1 MPRKPLN
8 TISFL
13 LIAAGAFFLLWG
25 ARDYIGSFTGQVEAE
40 HEFEQSLAA
49 GSQAPEVSEP
59 PADSEPPSG
68 SEPLL
73 DTEPAPALPA
83 ARPKAGETVA
93 KLTIPRLDARLYVV
107 EGDRS
112 ADLRRGPGHLI
123 GTAMPGADGN
133 CVIAGHR
140 DTHFRVLKDIRKGD
154 DIILQTS
161 AGEYLYRVRS
171 QRVIST
177 EDTEVLDPTPDPEL
191 SLITCYPFYYVGNAP
206 ERFLVEAQLVGAIR
220 ASS

>member
-25 ARDYIGSFTGQVEAE
+25 AREYIGSFTGQLEAGQ
-40 HEFEQSLAA
+40 EFEQSLAM
-49 GSQAPEVSEP
+49 GSQAPDVSEP
-59 PADSEPPSG
+59 PTKSG
-68 SEPLL
+68 PLL
-73 DTEPAPALPA
+73 DTEPALPA
-83 ARPKAGETVA
+83 APKPGETVA
-93 KLTIPRLDARLYVV
+93 KLTIPRLDAKLYVV

-171 QRVIST
+171 QRVISA

-191 SLITCYPFYYVGNAP
+191 SLITCYPFYYIGNAP
-206 ERFLVEAQLVGAIR
+206 ERFLVEARLVGAVR

>member
-1 MPRKPLN
+1 MSRKRLN

-25 ARDYIGSFTGQVEAE
+25 AREYIGSLTGQVEAE
-40 HEFEQSLAA
+40 HEFEQSLST
-49 GSQAPEVSEP
+49 GSPPPEVSESP
-59 PADSEPPSG
+59 TTDSEPP
-68 SEPLL
+68 LL
-73 DTEPAPALPA
+73 ETEPAPTPA
-83 ARPKAGETVA
+83 PARPKPGETVA
-93 KLTIPRLDARLYVV
+93 KLTIPRLDAKLYVV
-107 EGDRS
+107 EGDRM

-123 GTAMPGADGN
+123 GTAMPGVNGN

-154 DIILQTS
+154 DIIIETS

-171 QRVIST
+171 ERVIST
-177 EDTEVLDPTPDPEL
+177 EDTEVLDPTPDAEL